1 MKTDI
6 LSLKRGINM
15 AFEKIN
21 VNDLMFSP
29 VEAIGEDWGILTG
42 VSGKG
47 FNSMTVSWGSVGV
60 LWSKPV
66 VFAFVRPHRYTYQFL
81 EDGEM
86 FSLAIMNKALHKKMA
101 VFGSKSGR
109 DIDKYKESGLT
120 VSYEEGVP
128 FPEEAETV
136 FICKKIANG
145 DIKPDWFLDKNIDP
159 DNYPKKDYHRMYIGE
174 IVGVLKKI

>member
-1 MKTDI
+1 
-6 LSLKRGINM
+6 M

-21 VNDLMFSP
+21 VNDLVFSP

-42 VSGKG
+42 VSDKG

-66 VFAFVRPHRYTYQFL
+66 IFAFVRPHRYTYEFL

-86 FSLAIMNKALHKKMA
+86 FSLAIMNKEIHKKMA

-120 VSYEEGVP
+120 AAFCNGVP
-128 FPEEAETV
+128 YPEEAETV
-136 FICKKIANG
+136 FICKKIAKGN
-145 DIKPDWFLDKNIDP
+145 ITPEWFIDENIDA
-159 DNYPKKDYHRMYIGE
+159 DNYPRKDYHGMYVGE
-174 IVGVLKKI
+174 IVEVLKKI